1 MENRQ
6 RRGRVEVLVERLL
19 KALVKEKPW
28 SESTAFRLLVG
39 LTTYVAV
46 LIAWVYFRAKDFET
60 ANRILAGMFGTHAR
74 ADAILGTREIV
85 QVISVTALMLVAH
98 WSLRESSLEAAV
110 ARLPRGLVTIAW
122 AFMVCALILT
132 QGNSNAFIYF
142 QF

>member
-1 MENRQ
+1 
-6 RRGRVEVLVERLL
+6 
-19 KALVKEKPW
+19 
-28 SESTAFRLLVG
+28 
-39 LTTYVAV
+39 
-46 LIAWVYFRAKDFET
+46 
-60 ANRILAGMFGTHAR
+60 MFGTHAQ